1 MKFEILPLRPFTRE
15 EVLPIVTGYETREIY
30 TVEKT
35 ETDAHTLFDIR
46 LVSLEKPYRA
56 AFVQDFT
63 VEEYEIYLRM
73 LPQGYCFGTYQ
84 AGRLIGFVIGEA
96 FQDDDLLRVWEF
108 HVMDGFRRMGVGRA
122 LMEQEVSK
130 ARQDHLTTVMVE
142 TQNTNVKAIRFY
154 RSMGFTLESIDLSPM
169 HYGSPREGE
178 PNQVAF
184 YMKRRLK
191 DT

>member
-35 ETDAHTLFDIR
+35 ETDALTLFDIR
-46 LVSLEKPYRA
+46 LFSLEKPYRVT
-56 AFVQDFT
+56 FVQDFT

-73 LPQGYCFGTYQ
+73 VPQGYSFGAFI
-84 AGRLIGFVIGEA
+84 AGRLIGFAIGEA
-96 FQDDDLLRVWEF
+96 FPNDDLLRVWEF

-154 RSMGFTLESIDLSPM
+154 RSMSFSLESIDLSPT
-169 HYGSPREGE
+169 HYGTPGEGK
-178 PNQVAF
+178 PDQVAF
-184 YMKRRLK
+184 YMKRRL
-191 DT
+191 